1 MLRTAGK
8 YDATNYNDSDDKF
21 HMIMVI
27 NISKLTKI
35 DIRRIGKMLDMSV

>member
-8 YDATNYNDSDDKF
+8 YDTTNDNDSDDKF

-27 NISKLTKI
+27 NISKLFEI
-35 DIRRIGKMLDMSV
+35 DISRIGKMLDMSV